1 MNFCVKNAEVGINY
15 ISIMDII
22 VSVKWISVK
31 YEILLYLLYFYYRI
45 AVLAEIKLLKKA
57 TGWVA
62 FL

>member
-1 MNFCVKNAEVGINY
+1 
-15 ISIMDII
+15 MDII